1 MNKCVLQFW
10 EESIRDFG
18 IIPDGCSLHIDL
30 DEHRNFLKSFYDKR
44 DGNAPDEY
52 DRIFGDEIVCF
63 ISDSL
68 YNNLLDKNSIRLL
81 ENEKN
86 NLISMEEIIINY
98 NEVI

>member
-1 MNKCVLQFW
+1 MNKYILQFW

-18 IIPDGCSLHIDL
+18 IIPDGCSLHVDL
-30 DEHRNFLKSFYDKR
+30 DEHKSFLKSFYNKR
-44 DGNAPDEY
+44 DGDVPDEY
-52 DRIFGDEIVCF
+52 DRIFGDEMVCF

-68 YNNLLDKNSIRLL
+68 YEKLLEKNSIRLL